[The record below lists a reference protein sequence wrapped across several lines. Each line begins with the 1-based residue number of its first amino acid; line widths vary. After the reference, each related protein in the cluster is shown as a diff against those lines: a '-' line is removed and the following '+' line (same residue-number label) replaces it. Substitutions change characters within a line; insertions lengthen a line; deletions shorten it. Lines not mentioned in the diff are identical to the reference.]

1 MTQNF
6 YFDIQRF
13 ATGTAVKI
21 GGVVNN
27 VEVGD
32 TFTVEG
38 AKYTVLAVEKNSVTA
53 LVDGTPAENLGK
65 QIVIGDG
72 KSIDG
77 VTYQTTALEDTDSD
91 ISTKYT
97 YKLDIGGNAVF
108 VMVFDNAIESVEDSG
123 GNSLSATGGK
133 YSVGGKDFSL
143 TLDDGIPVA
152 EYTATNS
159 VATVL
164 DKVTYSFSVDSKPV
178 EVVVKNDAISS
189 VTVDS
194 KQVGTKAGTYSVGE
208 KSLKVSY
215 AGGNLTAETAAPVS
229 TSIISSVA
237 TYQVGDTKVTVTD
250 GKLSTSTAKVNGH
263 NATLSYS
270 ADTKKITAS
279 YTVTT
284 SSTTT
289 TGDPNTYI
297 VTLPDNSTVK
307 VTVNGN
313 SISSVTYKNQTI
325 TAENSTYTV
334 TNGTT
339 KYNLKFDYANNAL
352 TATALATTT
361 ISASESAEVYTVTVK
376 SGDTALTNTIK
387 VTTKDS
393 TVNLYQ
399 GDSTDALTATND
411 VYTVTVGN
419 TPVKLTYDTTDGLGL
434 HEAYVIDLSKLTK
447 AYTARNGDILTG
459 KLSGNYKISIA
470 AGATVTL
477 RGATIDQTDNG
488 GKAGIECAGTATIVL
503 VGTNTVKGAHNGV
516 NGSCAGI
523 QAGGENTTLTI
534 KGSGSLEATGGHSS
548 AGIGASNGGTCGDI
562 VIESGTIT
570 ATSRVC
576 GAGIGAGSAK
586 NSNNSSKCG
595 NITINGG
602 TVTATSKKYG
612 AGIGT
617 GDADDIN
624 HSSKCGN
631 ITITGGTVTA
641 TGNEGG
647 AGIGTGEAK
656 NGDGTAAGNVI
667 NTCGNITIASTVTKV
682 TAKGSWG
689 SANIGAG
696 VNNATTDVQVGTIKV
711 PKVDDGVT
719 INGDLNENNDTGYTI
734 TGTGTDSSGDD
745 TGGGTTSDETVT
757 ITLTSAEQTFKV
769 DNTTVT
775 FTTDSAGKTTYKIGE
790 EEGDGTSISN
800 GGTITVGDKTVKVT
814 ISNDGVVT
822 SLEYDETET
831 LTPKQDQKTVTTSS
845 TQRITTT
852 FDATLTIYT
861 FAVDGKNVSVA
872 VDSSGKMTYDGN
884 EVTNNKITVDGVEV
898 TLNVS
903 GKEITGASYLGEY
916 SPVTNIEQ
924 VDAYKATIDEQEVSL
939 IFDANNQC
947 TVEVNGKNYLLTK
960 TASGATFTSE
970 VEKTGVEDSRIYLLE
985 VGGEKYWIGC
995 TFDAKGNLTAV
1006 TSDDK
1011 NLSIDG
1017 TTIKIGDYTVEVSGT
1032 KDELKTSATLTVY
1045 GEGVKDVEVNQLF
1058 VLSGVKSTDGI
1069 TVKNNVVTLTAANL
1083 NGQDVTIEGDGY
1095 TLALDKNY
1103 SPTTATT
1110 EHFDGNIYKSES
1122 FSDGYEISSDAKL
1135 ISYVEETPATNLF
1148 TLSGVKSTD
1157 GITVKNNVVT
1167 LTAKNLNNQDVT
1179 IEGDGYTLALD
1190 KNYSPTTT
1198 GEHFDGNT
1206 YKSASNTDG
1215 YEISDD
1221 AKSISYVSEIPAT
1234 NLFTLS
1240 GVKSTDGITVRN
1252 NVVTLTAANLNNQD
1266 ATILGDGYT
1275 LALANGIKPPT
1286 FDEGGWTLSGTTAT
1300 YTSESNTDGYTL
1312 AGDKK
1317 VVTYTP
1323 AHDADISLKVYGV
1336 KSLDGLSLSGT
1347 TVTVAASSLDK
1358 QTVTISKG
1366 YTLAIA
1372 DDVEQPSTRGKYW
1385 TQLDEDTYLYT
1396 SSSTTAGYT
1405 LSKNKI
1411 TYSDES
1417 VSGEQYTIKGAAGTE
1432 LISETDDTED
1442 VAEDSLSRRKVVL
1455 IETDEHNPENKLD
1468 FYTENYAQVKIA
1480 SGQDSLI
1487 TYDGARSK
1495 VDMAD
1500 ADNVTVVSF
1509 DGQVQLDNYDV
1520 ESGAVVLVQ
1529 DINDIID
1536 AIKTN
1541 KIKLVG
1547 NEIRINFSSRVA
1559 INNPNND
1566 STVVELVNYDDE
1578 KQLVGF
1584 TGKNGGTLDMSEFD
1598 ENAVLKG
1605 NYSENSPETKYIGS
1619 MLKGGA
1625 GDDML
1630 LAGSRDY
1637 ADGGEGRNEIYLTPY
1652 ELRYKKDGATI
1663 VSGGNS
1669 RNNVYNFHEGFG
1681 YDGDYVQVENLSDVE
1696 FKFENDGLSIA
1707 SKNARLKLK
1716 GIGVNSSSADAVSDF
1731 GAENPE
1737 LILLTDGQTTLNS
1750 AIAKTD
1756 ESILVTEKD
1765 GLKPNAFFGK
1775 RSGLNFSEYGG
1786 TVEVNLSDGTG
1797 ALGDRE
1803 AIFKGINKIQAG
1815 DGISRLI
1822 GSDESNTLIAG
1833 NGYGSLAGG
1842 AGDDELFGRSGSAD
1856 KAGRT
1861 EFLYFEGDGRDVI
1874 YDFEFLTAENK
1885 NSGTADKIGV
1895 DTLVTKIS
1903 CSGND
1908 VVLQMNNSDEN
1919 LTIKDAAG
1927 KTFQINDL
1935 AVKVDKNIV
1944 YDGLA
1949 NLYIADGGDLVSVDS
1964 GVESAEIWLDNSR
1977 KTAFVGEIKT
1987 LDASAVDGKT
1997 SLAGNAFDNTII
2009 AGNGDSS
2016 LWGGDFGNDLLIGGG
2031 GKNTF
2036 FYNFGNGNDTIQNAK
2051 AGDVVDLTNITLAEI
2066 SAANITDSGVELEFS
2081 DGGTLT
2087 VSGTNCEYRV
2097 AGTSYVVDNGK
2108 WKIK

>member
-1 MTQNF
+1 M
-6 YFDIQRF
+6 
-13 ATGTAVKI
+13 
-21 GGVVNN
+21 
-27 VEVGD
+27 
-32 TFTVEG
+32 
-38 AKYTVLAVEKNSVTA
+38 
-53 LVDGTPAENLGK
+53 
-65 QIVIGDG
+65 
-72 KSIDG
+72 
-77 VTYQTTALEDTDSD
+77 
-91 ISTKYT
+91 
-97 YKLDIGGNAVF
+97 
-108 VMVFDNAIESVEDSG
+108 
-123 GNSLSATGGK
+123 
-133 YSVGGKDFSL
+133 
-143 TLDDGIPVA
+143 
-152 EYTATNS
+152 
-159 VATVL
+159 
-164 DKVTYSFSVDSKPV
+164 
-178 EVVVKNDAISS
+178 
-189 VTVDS
+189 
-194 KQVGTKAGTYSVGE
+194 
-208 KSLKVSY
+208 
-215 AGGNLTAETAAPVS
+215 
-229 TSIISSVA
+229 
-237 TYQVGDTKVTVTD
+237 
-250 GKLSTSTAKVNGH
+250 
-263 NATLSYS
+263 
-270 ADTKKITAS
+270 
-279 YTVTT
+279 
-284 SSTTT
+284 
-289 TGDPNTYI
+289 
-297 VTLPDNSTVK
+297 
-307 VTVNGN
+307 
-313 SISSVTYKNQTI
+313 
-325 TAENSTYTV
+325 
-334 TNGTT
+334 
-339 KYNLKFDYANNAL
+339 
-352 TATALATTT
+352 
-361 ISASESAEVYTVTVK
+361 
-376 SGDTALTNTIK
+376 
-387 VTTKDS
+387 
-393 TVNLYQ
+393 
-399 GDSTDALTATND
+399 
-411 VYTVTVGN
+411 
-419 TPVKLTYDTTDGLGL
+419 
-434 HEAYVIDLSKLTK
+434 
-447 AYTARNGDILTG
+447 
-459 KLSGNYKISIA
+459 
-470 AGATVTL
+470 
-477 RGATIDQTDNG
+477 
-488 GKAGIECAGTATIVL
+488 
-503 VGTNTVKGAHNGV
+503 
-516 NGSCAGI
+516 
-523 QAGGENTTLTI
+523 
-534 KGSGSLEATGGHSS
+534 
-548 AGIGASNGGTCGDI
+548 
-562 VIESGTIT
+562 IESGTIT

-831 LTPKQDQKTVTTSS
+831 LTPKQDQNTVTTSS

-1135 ISYVEETPATNLF
+1135 ISYVEDT
-1148 TLSGVKSTD
+1148 
-1157 GITVKNNVVT
+1157 
-1167 LTAKNLNNQDVT
+1167 
-1179 IEGDGYTLALD
+1179 
-1190 KNYSPTTT
+1190 
-1198 GEHFDGNT
+1198 
-1206 YKSASNTDG
+1206 
-1215 YEISDD
+1215 
-1221 AKSISYVSEIPAT
+1221 PAT

-1286 FDEGGWTLSGTTAT
+1286 FDEGGWTFSGTTAT

-1405 LSKNKI
+1405 LSKNKL

-1536 AIKTN
+1536 AALAAVREV
-1541 KIKLVG
+1541 KIM
-1547 NEIRINFSSRVA
+1547 I
-1559 INNPNND
+1559 
-1566 STVVELVNYDDE
+1566 
-1578 KQLVGF
+1578 
-1584 TGKNGGTLDMSEFD
+1584 
-1598 ENAVLKG
+1598 
-1605 NYSENSPETKYIGS
+1605 
-1619 MLKGGA
+1619 
-1625 GDDML
+1625 
-1630 LAGSRDY
+1630 
-1637 ADGGEGRNEIYLTPY
+1637 
-1652 ELRYKKDGATI
+1652 
-1663 VSGGNS
+1663 
-1669 RNNVYNFHEGFG
+1669 
-1681 YDGDYVQVENLSDVE
+1681 LS
-1696 FKFENDGLSIA
+1696 
-1707 SKNARLKLK
+1707 
-1716 GIGVNSSSADAVSDF
+1716 
-1731 GAENPE
+1731 
-1737 LILLTDGQTTLNS
+1737 
-1750 AIAKTD
+1750 
-1756 ESILVTEKD
+1756 
-1765 GLKPNAFFGK
+1765 
-1775 RSGLNFSEYGG
+1775 
-1786 TVEVNLSDGTG
+1786 
-1797 ALGDRE
+1797 
-1803 AIFKGINKIQAG
+1803 
-1815 DGISRLI
+1815 
-1822 GSDESNTLIAG
+1822 
-1833 NGYGSLAGG
+1833 
-1842 AGDDELFGRSGSAD
+1842 
-1856 KAGRT
+1856 
-1861 EFLYFEGDGRDVI
+1861 
-1874 YDFEFLTAENK
+1874 
-1885 NSGTADKIGV
+1885 
-1895 DTLVTKIS
+1895 
-1903 CSGND
+1903 
-1908 VVLQMNNSDEN
+1908 
-1919 LTIKDAAG
+1919 
-1927 KTFQINDL
+1927 
-1935 AVKVDKNIV
+1935 VK
-1944 YDGLA
+1944 
-1949 NLYIADGGDLVSVDS
+1949 
-1964 GVESAEIWLDNSR
+1964 
-1977 KTAFVGEIKT
+1977 
-1987 LDASAVDGKT
+1987 
-1997 SLAGNAFDNTII
+1997 
-2009 AGNGDSS
+2009 
-2016 LWGGDFGNDLLIGGG
+2016 
-2031 GKNTF
+2031 
-2036 FYNFGNGNDTIQNAK
+2036 
-2051 AGDVVDLTNITLAEI
+2051 
-2066 SAANITDSGVELEFS
+2066 
-2081 DGGTLT
+2081 
-2087 VSGTNCEYRV
+2087 
-2097 AGTSYVVDNGK
+2097 
-2108 WKIK
+2108 